1 MSESVLW
8 VNEKKRRYYRVWVY
22 QDLLNDWVLLR
33 MWGSLD
39 SSRGGEKKELISS
52 HDEGLSKL
60 CDIHKRRIS
69 RHYDLVGDTASKQ
82 WFV

>member
-8 VNEKKRRYYRVWVY
+8 INEKKRRYYRVWVY

-39 SSRGGEKKELISS
+39 SSLGGEKKELISS
-52 HDEGLSKL
+52 HDEGLAKL
-60 CDIHKRRIS
+60 RDIHKRRTS
-69 RHYDLVGDTASKQ
+69 RHYDLTDVASHQ
-82 WFV
+82 WFI